1 MFAWTCGI
9 LTRIGYEQ
17 ISAVILAAKLQA
29 GTDLTQGS
37 VMKFSV
43 LCGCIIGGL
52 SVLPALSLAAT
63 APVVVLPRAHIHQ
76 GRLLEPTLR
85 LSIKSEAQPSVALTF
100 DACMGKVDRRIL
112 DTLVDNRV
120 PATIFVTA
128 RWLKRN
134 AEAFAI
140 LQAHPD
146 LFEIEDHGA
155 NHVPAVDRV
164 VSIYGIQAAGS
175 PKAVADEVE
184 GGSEAI
190 VKAGAP
196 KPKFF
201 RGATAKYTPSSI
213 QQIEAMGYKV
223 AGYSI
228 NGDGGSLL
236 GRLATERN
244 YARAKDGDVIIS
256 HINQPTHQAGEGVIA
271 GILDLRKRGFRFVLL
286 RDQEEVLGAA
296 AQR

>member
-1 MFAWTCGI
+1 
-9 LTRIGYEQ
+9 
-17 ISAVILAAKLQA
+17 
-29 GTDLTQGS
+29 
-37 VMKFSV
+37 MKFGV
-43 LCGCIIGGL
+43 LGICVVGGL
-52 SVLPALSLAAT
+52 TVLPGLSQSAT
-63 APVVVLPRAHIHQ
+63 GPVLPSLVTRPHV
-76 GRLLEPTLR
+76 GRLVEPTLK
-85 LSIKSEAQPSVALTF
+85 LTAKSIGQPTVALTF
-100 DACMGKVDRRIL
+100 DACMGKVDNRIL
-112 DTLVDNRV
+112 DTLVDNNI

-134 AEAFAI
+134 AEAFAV
-140 LQAHPD
+140 LKAHPD

-164 VSIYGIQAAGS
+164 MSIYGIKAAGS

-184 GGSEAI
+184 GGAEAI

-196 KPKFF
+196 KPIFF
-201 RGATAKYTPSSI
+201 RGATAKYTQSAI
-213 QQIEAMGYKV
+213 KQIEALGYKV

-236 GRLATERN
+236 GKVATMRN

-271 GILDLRKRGFRFVLL
+271 GILGLQKRGYRFALL
-286 RDQEEVLGAA
+286 RDQPEVLGLT